1 MHADLTTPTSK
12 PVAGS
17 SFADLGVPEP
27 LVAVATAQGL
37 LEPTPIQRAALPD
50 ALAGRDVL
58 GSAPTGTGK
67 TLAFG
72 LAVLARVSASARA
85 KHPRA
90 LILAPTR
97 ELAMQI
103 ADALDAF
110 ARAERRSVAVFYGGV
125 GYGRQLQQLRRGV
138 DVVVATPGRLADLR
152 ERGDVDL
159 SHVEVVVVD
168 EADRMADMGFLPEVR
183 RLVQATSSERQTM
196 LFSATFEGPVE
207 TLVRELCHDPV
218 RHVVTRPDDE
228 QGEVGHHFWNV
239 DPSERLQVTAAAVRA
254 AGPAVVFCRT
264 RRGADRIAERLRG
277 EGLATAAIHGD
288 LNQRQRER
296 ALEGFRAGRIDA
308 LVATDV
314 AARGIHVDDVPL
326 VIHFDPPERTTDYVH
341 RSGRTGR
348 AGRRGSVVSLV
359 GPRERSFVRSLQRE
373 LGLPH
378 GLGAPDAAL
387 LPGSGRVEHVGGRR
401 PAVGREVE
409 ESRAAS
415 EGRGVP
421 RQRDPRARR
430 GSIGS
435 RQGGAVR
442 SDARSARA
450 DAPRGGAAS
459 PRRPRR
465 PER

>member
-1 MHADLTTPTSK
+1 MHADFATSTAE
-12 PVAGS
+12 PVVGS
-17 SFADLGVPEP
+17 SFAALGVPAP
-27 LVAVATAQGL
+27 LVAVATSQGL
-37 LEPTPIQRAALPD
+37 VEPTPIQRATLPD
-50 ALAGRDVL
+50 ALSGRDVL

-72 LAVLARVSASARA
+72 LAVLARISEAPRS
-85 KHPRA
+85 KHPGA

-103 ADALDAF
+103 ADALDGF
-110 ARAERRSVAVFYGGV
+110 ARAERRAVAVFYGGV

-159 SHVEVVVVD
+159 GHVEIVVVD

-183 RLVQATSSERQTM
+183 RLVQATSSSRQTM

-218 RHVVTRPDDE
+218 RHVVTRPEEE
-228 QGEVGHHFWNV
+228 QGGVGHHFWDV

-359 GPRERSFVRSLQRE
+359 GPRERSFVRSLQHE
-373 LGLPH
+373 LGLPR
-378 GLGAPDAAL
+378 GLGAPDTAM
-387 LPGSGRVEHVGGRR
+387 LPGSDRVEHADEHRR
-401 PAVGREVE
+401 MVPRE
-409 ESRAAS
+409 S
-415 EGRGVP
+415 EGVREAGHGRGTP
-421 RQRDPRARR
+421 RQGDPRARR
-430 GSIGS
+430 SAASS
-435 RQGGAVR
+435 RQAGYRGDV
-442 SDARSARA
+442 RSARA
-450 DAPRGGAAS
+450 DSPRGEGAS
-459 PRRPRR
+459 RRRPRR